1 LSFDVRNNR
10 RLPEDD
16 ERDSVSSMR
25 MTCLNITVPDEVA
38 KLARAAGL
46 NVSRV
51 ATEAL
56 VRSLDDY
63 LDQLEGEFGPISSEE
78 QAEASR
84 WADRILPS
92 NTSDT
97 LAEMTP
103 RRSA

>member
-1 LSFDVRNNR
+1 
-10 RLPEDD
+10 
-16 ERDSVSSMR
+16 MR
-25 MTCLNITVPDEVA
+25 MTRVNITVPDEVA

-46 NVSRV
+46 NISRV

-56 VRSLDDY
+56 VAEIERRAKVRALDDY
-63 LDQLEGEFGPISSEE
+63 LDRLEGELGPISSEE